1 MAYQLLS
8 NVVHKRL
15 QPDMYDIDADF
26 RRLMTTAE
34 IAEGVEEIREV
45 LPGFDYAN
53 IISLVSDDL
62 RMKALYEQA
71 RSNYEKL
78 HIYRIVYKGK
88 QEDATQSDVIQ
99 KFINQAFH
107 IENDYIY
114 QLNPAMFQTVP
125 QYVIDECD
133 KFFNNQ

>member
-1 MAYQLLS
+1 
-8 NVVHKRL
+8 
-15 QPDMYDIDADF
+15 
-26 RRLMTTAE
+26 MTTAE